1 MSRILLIEDDQRV
14 QAVVALGL
22 SLAGHEILRADDLAG
37 GREAWETAGV
47 DLVILDL
54 MLPDGDGIDLLAE
67 RRRAGDSTPVLLLT
81 ARDIHQLG
89 DRAVGA
95 SAHLAKPFAYAEL
108 LDVVER
114 LASGDGAAPMPDRRG
129 GDPPPN

>member
-1 MSRILLIEDDQRV
+1 VSRILLIEDDQRV

-22 SLAGHEILRADDLAG
+22 SLAGHDIVRADDLAG
-37 GREAWETAGV
+37 GREAWETAGA

-67 RRRAGDSTPVLLLT
+67 RRSAGDSTPVLLLT

-89 DRAVGA
+89 DPPVGA

-114 LASGDGAAPMPDRRG
+114 LASGDGAATESDRRG
-129 GDPPPN
+129 DQRPD

>member
-22 SLAGHEILRADDLAG
+22 SLAGHEILRADDIAG

-47 DLVILDL
+47 DVVILDL
-54 MLPDGDGIDLLAE
+54 MLPDGDGTDLLAE
-67 RRRAGDSTPVLLLT
+67 RRSAGDTTPVLLLT
-81 ARDIHQLG
+81 AKDVHQLG
-89 DRAVGA
+89 ERPPGA

-108 LDVVER
+108 LEVVER
-114 LASGDGAAPMPDRRG
+114 LASDGGAAKLTDGPRPDSG
-129 GDPPPN
+129 PG